1 MKLQG
6 DTNNQAVRIKIN
18 LEKQHEYDGSD
29 GIAGTCFLYY
39 DSTTPIKS
47 FHSPQ
52 NNFALFPR
60 NSMSSFVIL

>member
-29 GIAGTCFLYY
+29 GMADTRFLYY

-47 FHSPQ
+47 YHS
-52 NNFALFPR
+52 
-60 NSMSSFVIL
+60 S